1 MPQPCCAATALAVPL
16 GRRYIGLIRVGGDS
30 QRAVMAHPVDKHFV
44 ERANTVLLLTVLW
57 GALAACAIGAMVY
70 DIAHWLN
77 AW

>member
-1 MPQPCCAATALAVPL
+1 
-16 GRRYIGLIRVGGDS
+16 
-30 QRAVMAHPVDKHFV
+30 MAHPVDKHFV

-70 DIAHWLN
+70 DMVHWLN